1 MQTITLETQSLMV
14 IKSRRLNGFKH
25 GKQKE
30 FPTAKSLRWQHKLE
44 QHLSELFF
52 VLRRL
57 LKIYLE
63 KDMILF

>member
-1 MQTITLETQSLMV
+1 METQSLMV
-14 IKSRRLNGFKH
+14 IKSRRFYELCLNGFKH

-30 FPTAKSLRWQHKLE
+30 FPTAKGLHWQHKLE

-63 KDMILF
+63 NDMILF